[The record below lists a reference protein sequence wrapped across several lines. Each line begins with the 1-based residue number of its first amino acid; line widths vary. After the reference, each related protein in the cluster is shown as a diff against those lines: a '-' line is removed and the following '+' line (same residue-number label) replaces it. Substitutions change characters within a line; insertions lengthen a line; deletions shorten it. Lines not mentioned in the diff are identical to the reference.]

1 MIIIENSL
9 PHGYCGRNSDKRK
22 IMTESVKFRD
32 PRVHQKIDRNL
43 ACPKCHRD
51 IDECLCGK
59 VPVFENHISVI
70 ILQHP
75 EEQYKQLKSAWL
87 TSIMLK
93 NSHVRVGL
101 SWNGFKSLA
110 GESAMPSQW
119 GILFLNSKS
128 KAGDPPAVIQDR
140 KKQFITDYGFLKG
153 IIALDGSWKQA
164 KTLWWRNPW
173 FLKLNR
179 VSLNPA
185 HASLRAQ
192 TREGGLSTI
201 EAVAFALDNLGEDR
215 KIGESLRENFR
226 RLIIGIA

>member
-1 MIIIENSL
+1 
-9 PHGYCGRNSDKRK
+9 
-22 IMTESVKFRD
+22 MTDSVQFRD
-32 PRVHQKIDRNL
+32 PRVHQKIDRHQ
-43 ACPKCHRD
+43 ACSKCHRD
-51 IDECLCGK
+51 KDDCLCAK
-59 VPVFENHISVI
+59 APVFENHIAVI

-75 EEQYKQLKSAWL
+75 QEQYKQLNSAWL

-93 NSHVRVGL
+93 NSDVRVGL
-101 SWNGFKSLA
+101 SWNGFKSVG

-119 GILFLNSKS
+119 GILFLNSKG
-128 KAGDPPAVIQDR
+128 KAGDPPVTIQDR
-140 KKQFITDYGFLKG
+140 KKQLITDSGFLKG

-179 VSLNPA
+179 ISLNPA

-201 EAVAFALDNLGEDR
+201 EAIAFALDHLGEDR
-215 KIGESLRENFR
+215 IIGESLRENFR

>member
-1 MIIIENSL
+1 
-9 PHGYCGRNSDKRK
+9 
-22 IMTESVKFRD
+22 MTDSVKFRD
-32 PRVHQKIDRNL
+32 PRVHQKIDRHE

-51 IDECLCGK
+51 KNECLCAK
-59 VPVFENHISVI
+59 VPVFESHIRVI

-75 EEQYKQLKSAWL
+75 QEQYKQLNSAWL
-87 TSIMLK
+87 TGIMLK
-93 NSHVRVGL
+93 NSDVRVGL
-101 SWNGFKSLA
+101 SWNGFKSVA

-119 GILFLNSKS
+119 GILYLNSKG
-128 KAGDPPAVIQDR
+128 KAGDPPVVILDR
-140 KKQFITDYGFLKG
+140 KQQLITDYGFLKG

-179 VSLNPA
+179 ISLNPA

-201 EAVAFALDNLGEDR
+201 EAIAFALDNLGEDK
-215 KIGESLRENFR
+215 KIGESLRENFH
-226 RLIIGIA
+226 RLIIGCAQR

>member
-1 MIIIENSL
+1 
-9 PHGYCGRNSDKRK
+9 
-22 IMTESVKFRD
+22 
-32 PRVHQKIDRNL
+32 
-43 ACPKCHRD
+43 
-51 IDECLCGK
+51 
-59 VPVFENHISVI
+59 VI

-75 EEQYKQLKSAWL
+75 QEQYKELNSAWL
-87 TSIMLK
+87 TNIMLQ

-101 SWNGFKSLA
+101 SWNGFKSVA

-119 GILFLNSKS
+119 GILFLNSKG
-128 KAGDPPAVIQDR
+128 KAGDPPLTTHDR
-140 KKQFITDYGFLKG
+140 KKQPVTDYGFLKG

-164 KTLWWRNPW
+164 KALWWRNPW

-179 VSLNPA
+179 ISLNPA

-201 EAVAFALDNLGEDR
+201 EAVAFALDHLGEDK

-226 RLIIGIA
+226 QLILGIA

>member
-1 MIIIENSL
+1 MA
-9 PHGYCGRNSDKRK
+9 
-22 IMTESVKFRD
+22 ESVKFRD
-32 PRVHQKIDRNL
+32 PRVHQKIDRHL

-51 IDECLCGK
+51 MDECLCAK
-59 VPVFENHISVI
+59 APVFENHIPVI

-75 EEQYKQLKSAWL
+75 QEQYKELNSAWL
-87 TSIMLK
+87 ANIMLT

-101 SWNGFKSLA
+101 SWNGFKAVA

-119 GILFLNSKS
+119 GILFLNNKG
-128 KAGDPPAVIQDR
+128 KAGDPPVTVQDR
-140 KKQFITDYGFLKG
+140 KKQLVTDYGFLKG

-179 VSLNPA
+179 ISLNPA

-201 EAVAFALDNLGEDR
+201 EAVAFALDHLGED
-215 KIGESLRENFR
+215 KIIGESLRENFR
-226 RLIIGIA
+226 RLIIGIG

>member
-1 MIIIENSL
+1 
-9 PHGYCGRNSDKRK
+9 
-22 IMTESVKFRD
+22 
-32 PRVHQKIDRNL
+32 
-43 ACPKCHRD
+43 
-51 IDECLCGK
+51 
-59 VPVFENHISVI
+59 
-70 ILQHP
+70 
-75 EEQYKQLKSAWL
+75 
-87 TSIMLK
+87 MLK

-140 KKQFITDYGFLKG
+140 KKQFITDYRFLKG

-179 VSLNPA
+179 IALNPA

-201 EAVAFALDNLGEDR
+201 EAVAFALDNLGEDK
-215 KIGESLRENFR
+215 KIGESLRENFH
-226 RLIIGIA
+226 RLIIDIV

>member
-1 MIIIENSL
+1 MAQ
-9 PHGYCGRNSDKRK
+9 
-22 IMTESVKFRD
+22 SVKFRD
-32 PRVHQKIDRNL
+32 PRVHRKIDRL
-43 ACPKCHRD
+43 RACPKCHRD
-51 IDECLCGK
+51 QDVCLCAK
-59 VPVFENHISVI
+59 APVFENRIPVI

-75 EEQYKQLKSAWL
+75 QEQYKELNSAWL
-87 TSIMLK
+87 AHIMLK
-93 NSHVRVGL
+93 NSDVRVGL
-101 SWNGFKSLA
+101 SWNGFKSVA

-119 GILFLNSKS
+119 GILFLDSKGNAS
-128 KAGDPPAVIQDR
+128 DPPVAILDR
-140 KKQFITDYGFLKG
+140 KKQRITDSGFLKG

-179 VSLNPA
+179 ISLNPA

-201 EAVAFALDNLGEDR
+201 EAIAFALDNLGEDK

-226 RLIIGIA
+226 RLIVER